1 MPMLSTMT
9 AKKAP
14 NRSAEASCFVRMS
27 DDDRDLLLRAAAK
40 QLADSGIPDAK
51 LTLGKFILGAA
62 KREAKKIL
70 GEKER

>member
-1 MPMLSTMT
+1 MMSTMT

-27 DDDRDLLLRAAAK
+27 DEDRDLLERAAAK
-40 QLADSGIPDAK
+40 QLADAGVPDAK

-62 KREAKKIL
+62 KREARRIL
-70 GEKER
+70 NEKG